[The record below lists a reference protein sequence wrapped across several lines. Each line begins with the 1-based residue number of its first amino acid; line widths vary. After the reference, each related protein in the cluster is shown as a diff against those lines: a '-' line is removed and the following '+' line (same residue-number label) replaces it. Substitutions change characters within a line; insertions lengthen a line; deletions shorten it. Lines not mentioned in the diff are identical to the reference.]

1 VGRRKDTFMITNKK
15 VSSIESSFRMEN
27 MQFDDECRTRVTNIL
42 ERKISVSE
50 ALLELNKKYGVSA
63 KKNERSRV

>member
-1 VGRRKDTFMITNKK
+1 MITNKK

-27 MQFDDECRTRVTNIL
+27 MPFDDECRTRVTNIL